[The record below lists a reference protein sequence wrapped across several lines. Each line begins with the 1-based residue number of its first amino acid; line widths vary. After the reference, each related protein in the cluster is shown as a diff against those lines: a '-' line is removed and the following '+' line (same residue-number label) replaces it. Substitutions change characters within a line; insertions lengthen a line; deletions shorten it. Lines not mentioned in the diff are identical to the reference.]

1 MKKNSHTTWIA
12 FFCLFF
18 ALPVPSFAADGQS
31 LTMTVTPPLFQVTQV
46 AGTDWRSQLRVV
58 NTNSYDITVT
68 VVPKDFHPD
77 GETGN
82 AVFEETA
89 KGEPTDSRRMSGWIE
104 VPESE
109 LVIKRGSTVEI
120 PFTIHVPQSA
130 DPGGHYGA
138 LLVSTNPGDTK
149 GGSGSSIST
158 GITSLIFM
166 RIPGDV
172 VEKGSIRDFYTED
185 AIIETPFAHFIM
197 RFENEG
203 NVHLIPQGQI
213 VITNMWGKERGK
225 VLINESSTFGN
236 VLPRST
242 RKFEFTWNEVDPS
255 PLEVGRYKAVATIVY
270 GFEGRNTVERTIYFW
285 IVPWK
290 PVAGILGTLLF
301 FIWFISWSLRRYI
314 RKALEMERI
323 YLGMSEEE
331 FALHRAGKPIAEAAQ
346 KPLKSTNTI
355 AMLKRPLATEPRTL
369 GQKRMPAQNRPAEKI
384 ELKQIKPS
392 FTVWLRRY
400 RPVIIFAAV
409 VLTGI
414 SLIGWYF
421 VEVFRDERAYH
432 IEQIRPR

>member
-1 MKKNSHTTWIA
+1 MKKNSLTIWIA
-12 FFCLFF
+12 LFCLFF
-18 ALPVPSFAADGQS
+18 AMPALSFAADGQS

-46 AGTDWRSQLRVV
+46 AGSDWKSQLRVV
-58 NTNSYDITVT
+58 NTNNYDIVVT
-68 VVPKDFHPD
+68 VVPKDFHPN

-82 AVFEETA
+82 AVLEETPRA
-89 KGEPTDSRRMSGWIE
+89 EPTDSHRMSGWIE

-109 LVIKRGSTVEI
+109 LVISRGATVEI
-120 PFTIHVPQSA
+120 PFTIHVPPNA

-138 LLVSTNPGDTK
+138 LLVSTNPGTAK

-185 AIIETPFAHFIM
+185 SIIETPFAHFIL

-242 RKFEFTWNEVDPS
+242 RKFEFAWNEVDPS

-270 GFEGRNTVERTIYFW
+270 GVDGRSSVERTIYFW

-331 FALHRAGKPIAEAAQ
+331 FALHRAGKPIAEAVQ

-355 AMLKRPLATEPRTL
+355 AMLKRPLAAEPVTL
-369 GQKRMPAQNRPAEKI
+369 GQKRSPAQAQPMQKTEP
-384 ELKQIKPS
+384 QKPTPK
-392 FTVWLRRY
+392 FTPWLRRY
-400 RPVIIFAAV
+400 RPVIVFAAV
-409 VLTGI
+409 VLTGV

-432 IEQIRPR
+432 IEQIRPK

>member
-1 MKKNSHTTWIA
+1 MKKKSHNIFIA
-12 FFCLFF
+12 TLLMLI
-18 ALPVPSFAADGQS
+18 ALPMTGFAQGGQS

-46 AGTDWRSQLRVV
+46 PGSAWQSQLRVV
-58 NTNSYDITVT
+58 NSNNYDITVT
-68 VVPKDFHPD
+68 VVAKDFHPD

-89 KGEPTDSRRMSGWIE
+89 KAEPTDSRRMSGWID
-104 VPESE
+104 VPTGNI
-109 LVIKRGSTVEI
+109 VIKRGSTAEV
-120 PFTIHVPQSA
+120 PFTIHVPVNA
-130 DPGGHYGA
+130 DPGGHYGG
-138 LLVSTNPGDTK
+138 LLVSTAPGDTAS
-149 GGSGSSIST
+149 GSGSSISS

-166 RIPGDV
+166 RIPGEV

-185 AIIETPFAHFIM
+185 SIIETPFAHFVL

-213 VITNMWGKERGK
+213 VISNMWGKERGK

-242 RKFEFTWNEVDPS
+242 RKFEFAWNETDPS

-270 GFEGRNTVERTIYFW
+270 GFDGRTTVERTLYFW

-290 PVAGILGTLLF
+290 PVAGIVGTLLF

-331 FALHRAGKPIAEAAQ
+331 FKLHREGKSATPAVQ
-346 KPLKSTNTI
+346 KPANTNTI
-355 AMLKRPLATEPRTL
+355 AMLKRPLTTEPVTL
-369 GQKRMPAQNRPAEKI
+369 RQNTATPSSMQSAQKSQPQKNKPA
-384 ELKQIKPS
+384 
-392 FTVWLRRY
+392 FTVWLRQY
-400 RPVIIFAAV
+400 RPVIIFAV
-409 VLTGI
+409 VLLTGI
-414 SLIGWYF
+414 SLISWYF
-421 VEVFRDERAYH
+421 VEVFQDERAYH